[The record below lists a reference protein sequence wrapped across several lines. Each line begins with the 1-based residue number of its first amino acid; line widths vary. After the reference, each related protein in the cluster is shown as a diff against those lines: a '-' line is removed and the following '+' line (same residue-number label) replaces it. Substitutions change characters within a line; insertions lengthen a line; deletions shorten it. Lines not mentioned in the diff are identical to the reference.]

1 MERPRDYVVGRKIK
15 KRTHEVMKTLDAIAR
30 IQAQRRHERQRQAEE
45 EEEEVV
51 GGVDDAAAI
60 AADLPTRLVKLKD
73 ALEEALAKRGGVG
86 GGGS

>member
-1 MERPRDYVVGRKIK
+1 M
-15 KRTHEVMKTLDAIAR
+15 
-30 IQAQRRHERQRQAEE
+30 
-45 EEEEVV
+45 

-86 GGGS
+86 GGGA